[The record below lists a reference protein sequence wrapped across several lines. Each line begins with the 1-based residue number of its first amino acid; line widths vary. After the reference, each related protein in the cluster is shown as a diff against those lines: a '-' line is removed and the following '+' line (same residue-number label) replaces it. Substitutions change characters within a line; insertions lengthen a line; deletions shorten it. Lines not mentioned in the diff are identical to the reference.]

1 MLLLPK
7 HSHALP
13 PNEVEVEAQGRAL
26 QVLNL
31 HLFVPIANAARQR
44 MFAYIY
50 IYIYIYI
57 LEVFK
62 RLLAIFACIR
72 LCTLAATPCIS
83 TTDNV

>member
-50 IYIYIYI
+50 IYIYIGG
-57 LEVFK
+57 LQA
-62 RLLAIFACIR
+62 LASHLCVHSPVYACSHP
-72 LCTLAATPCIS
+72 LHL
-83 TTDNV
+83 NH